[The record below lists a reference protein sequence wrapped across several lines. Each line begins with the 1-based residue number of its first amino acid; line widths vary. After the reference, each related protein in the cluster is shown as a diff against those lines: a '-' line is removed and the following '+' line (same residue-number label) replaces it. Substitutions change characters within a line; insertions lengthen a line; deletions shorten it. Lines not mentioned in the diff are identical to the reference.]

1 MTKLLYDVLENTS
14 IAISIVPLLC
24 LGLTWKR
31 AGTPLRWL
39 FFILLIVELITET
52 SNRILTWNHIN
63 NFFVCHIYTVI
74 YSILLYFIYK
84 NYISSIKLIGWFRI
98 ITLILVLSGVY
109 EGFINNGYLKINTM
123 TYLLLCIQSI
133 IYSLVFFYD
142 LINEARIKN
151 LKLYSP
157 FWINSGVL
165 FFFGT
170 TFCLTLFEGYILKY
184 NADLLYYTWS
194 VQLIANIVYHLIL
207 SRGIWLMRRT

>member
-39 FFILLIVELITET
+39 FFILLAVELIAELF
-52 SNRILTWNHIN
+52 NRFLSWNHIN
-63 NFFVCHIYTVI
+63 NSFIWHIYTVL
-74 YSILLYFIYK
+74 YSILLFLIFK
-84 NYISSIKLIGWFRI
+84 NYFSSIKAIGWFRLMPI
-98 ITLILVLSGVY
+98 IVLISGLF
-109 EGFINNGYLKINTM
+109 EGLIDQGYLEVNTI
-123 TYLLLCIQSI
+123 TYLLLCVQSI

-170 TFCLTLFEGYILKY
+170 TFCLTLFEGYILKF